1 MKKVNENQIE
11 NKLKNIIDIVLDI
24 EKDIKINNKDK
35 TIEKINN
42 KDKRPAG
49 ISYVYNN
56 SHIHFINSLRN

>member
-24 EKDIKINNKDK
+24 EKDIKTNNKNK
-35 TIEKINN
+35 NKINN